1 MAGRSAPK
9 ESVWFNE
16 FDLFQYSLALSILK
30 YLGQVLLARHR
41 RKMPS
46 VCPVIGSVI
55 TGKVCGNSYSCEK
68 CRECCCWLTV
78 GCEKAEIRPHE
89 PARARRVG
97 HHAIEHHTAV
107 FVLVETPPNEISDL
121 SAAIGSAPLIDG
133 AESSGHRNWVGV
145 AE

>member
-41 RKMPS
+41 RKIPS
-46 VCPVIGSVI
+46 VCPVNGSVI

-78 GCEKAEIRPHE
+78 GCENRKFVHMSPPEPVAQGITLSKTILPFSSAWKPHQLKHRTCRP
-89 PARARRVG
+89 
-97 HHAIEHHTAV
+97 T
-107 FVLVETPPNEISDL
+107 
-121 SAAIGSAPLIDG
+121 
-133 AESSGHRNWVGV
+133 
-145 AE
+145 